1 MTNWDYIISKK
12 YKDQVY
18 KMIHEKRMVLHG
30 GVIGDYDENNYVV
43 TLLPDWV
50 PYQKEYGITEFEHQ
64 DNRGRQIIDEKNKKV
79 YLNGKLMC
87 DYSSTEEE
95 NLK

>member
-1 MTNWDYIISKK
+1 MTNYIISKK
-12 YKDQVY
+12 YKEKIY
-18 KMIHEKRMVLHG
+18 RMIMVEGLRLHG
-30 GVIGDYDENNYVV
+30 GIIGDYDENHYMV

-50 PYQKEYGITEFEHQ
+50 PYLKEYGITEFEHR

>member
-1 MTNWDYIISKK
+1 MSKLFQVDGDLIMNWDYIISKK

-50 PYQKEYGITEFEHQ
+50 PYLKEYGIEEYGKRTEE
-64 DNRGRQIIDEKNKKV
+64 DYLDYINMRGRYV
-79 YLNGKLMC
+79 V
-87 DYSSTEEE
+87 
-95 NLK
+95 